1 MNPLMSMEQIQEA
14 AQYIRTKLN
23 LKPKLAMILGSGLG
37 ALAEMVDQ
45 PTIVRYHDIPHF
57 PQSTVQGHS
66 GQFVIGALSGIPVMI
81 MQGRVHYYEGYS
93 PSQITFPIRVMKLLG
108 IEKLVVTNAAG
119 GINRSFNAGELML
132 IDDHINF
139 IGMAGNHP
147 LRGPNLAEFGTR
159 FPDMSQ
165 AYDRQYKALAI
176 EKAKELGIPFH
187 KGVYCCISGPTF
199 ETPAELRFLQTI
211 GVDAIGMSTAPE
223 VTVARH
229 AGIRVLG
236 ISSIT
241 NMTSLDGEH
250 EATHEEVM
258 DYGNQVAASLKALL
272 LKVIPEL

>member
-1 MNPLMSMEQIQEA
+1 MSEFMTMEQIKEA
-14 AQYIRTKLN
+14 ASFIQTKTKI
-23 LKPKLAMILGSGLG
+23 KPEVGMILGSGLG
-37 ALAEMVDQ
+37 SLAEMVID
-45 PTIVRYHDIPHF
+45 PMIIPYHDIPHF

-66 GQFVIGALSGIPVMI
+66 GQFVVGELQGKSVIV

-93 PSQITFPIRVMKLLG
+93 PSQITFPIRVLKLLG
-108 IEKLVVTNAAG
+108 VEKLIVTNAAG

-139 IGMAGNHP
+139 IGMAGVHP
-147 LRGPNLAEFGTR
+147 LRGPNLEEFGTR

-165 AYDRQYKALAI
+165 AYDREYKKLAI
-176 EKAKELGIPFH
+176 AKAKELSIPFH
-187 KGVYCCISGPTF
+187 KGVYCCLSGPTF
-199 ETPAELRFLQTI
+199 ETPAELRFLQAT
-211 GVDAIGMSTAPE
+211 GADAVGMSTAPE

-229 AGIRVLG
+229 SGIRVLG

-250 EATHEEVM
+250 EASHEEVM
-258 DYGNQVAASLKALL
+258 DYGKQVAIHLKALL